1 MGEALAAGEEPVQNK
16 NITAFICLFQW
27 LGTPGQ
33 DSRGK
38 DTSLRGLRQPV
49 WETARVVPNWQGSG
63 GPGQGR
69 WDGVTGKS
77 LWTWQSGDFFLTRER
92 Y

>member
-38 DTSLRGLRQPV
+38 DTSLRGLWQPV

>member
-1 MGEALAAGEEPVQNK
+1 MQNK
-16 NITAFICLFQW
+16 NITTFICLFQW

>member
-1 MGEALAAGEEPVQNK
+1 MQNK